1 MLFDDLEELLSRHM
15 ALPMKSQVKFNFDA
29 GKKSFQLSAPIYKG
43 RKIPE
48 SIIKYVEARKERS
61 FKPHKTSFTL
71 DENQDVRLIQE
82 IPFNRFQPTTRQLM
96 IEFLALAK
104 KCHQMLAEMAA
115 EELNKQN
122 R

>member
-1 MLFDDLEELLSRHM
+1 MLFNELEEMLSRHM
-15 ALPMKSQVKFNFDA
+15 ALPMKSQIKFDFDM
-29 GKKSFQLSAPIYKG
+29 GKKSFLLSAPIYKG
-43 RKIPE
+43 KKIPE
-48 SIIKYVEARKERS
+48 SILKYIEARKERS

-82 IPFNRFQPTTRQLM
+82 VPLAGFQPTTRQLM
-96 IEFLALAK
+96 VEFLALAK

-115 EELNKQN
+115 EELNKQK